1 VGLCLAPL
9 RQAPRRA
16 LELIGMIARLF
27 PRQFDNR
34 FEGSRVALW
43 ILGLLL
49 LLRLVM
55 SVNSIF
61 NTESVAAGADKFPL
75 ASYGADGARAVLMLF
90 SLQALAGLMPALFG
104 VLALVRYRA
113 MVPLLFL
120 LLTAEHVARRL
131 IVQSY
136 AIARSE
142 PTTAAYV
149 INYGMIALLAGG
161 LILSLLPARQRRSEE
176 I

>member
-1 VGLCLAPL
+1 
-9 RQAPRRA
+9 
-16 LELIGMIARLF
+16 MIARLF

-34 FEGSRVALW
+34 FDGWRSALW
-43 ILGLLL
+43 ILGLLVF
-49 LLRLVM
+49 LRLVM

-75 ASYGADGARAVLMLF
+75 ASYGADGARALLMLF
-90 SLQALAGLMPALFG
+90 ALHALAQLIVALVG
-104 VLALVRYRA
+104 MLALVRYRA

-131 IVQSY
+131 VVQSY
-136 AIARSE
+136 AIARCE

>member
-1 VGLCLAPL
+1 ML
-9 RQAPRRA
+9 
-16 LELIGMIARLF
+16 ARLF

-34 FEGSRVALW
+34 FHGWRAALW

-49 LLRLVM
+49 FLRLAM
-55 SVNSIF
+55 SVNSIV

-90 SLQALAGLMPALFG
+90 ALHSLAELILALVG

-113 MVPLLFL
+113 MVPLMFML
-120 LLTAEHVARRL
+120 LSAEHVARRL
-131 IVQSY
+131 IVQGY

-149 INYGMIALLAGG
+149 INYGMLALPLGG
-161 LILSLLPARQRRSEE
+161 LLLSLLPARARGSKKV
-176 I
+176 